1 MSEIIH
7 RRDTCRL
14 CQSRNLELVL
24 QLAPSPIGDAYVTS
38 DQCDVPQPLFPI
50 DLYLCRDCGLAQL
63 LDVIAPEVLYGD
75 YIYVTSSSLGLG
87 DHFRAYAQEVCDA
100 VKPPPGSLV
109 VDIGSNDGTLLGHFK
124 DLGMRVIGVEPAE
137 HIAQAATAAGRET
150 IAGFFTPELA
160 RQLREQRGRAT
171 IVTANNVF
179 ANVDDLEP
187 MMRGIREL
195 LAEDGV
201 FVFES
206 YYVADVVR
214 NMVFDFIYHE
224 HISSFAVT
232 PLHAFFQRMGM
243 RLLDVTR
250 VPTKGGSLRY
260 TVGLANGP
268 RQPSPRVASI
278 LEEEKKGGV
287 CDPKTFRAFSE
298 KIDQLRTETLAHLDD
313 FKSRGMSVAGFGASI
328 TATTLIYH
336 FGIGGYL
343 EYLIDDNPAKQGRFS
358 PGLHLPV
365 YPASALYDRKPDVVV
380 VLAWRYAEPFI
391 RKHSE
396 YLASGG
402 QFLIPVPEVRIV
414 KAV

>member
-14 CQSRNLELVL
+14 CQSRNLELVF
-24 QLAPSPIGDAYVTS
+24 QLAPSPIGDAYVTA
-38 DQCDVPQPLFPI
+38 DQRDVPQPLFPI

-100 VKPPPGSLV
+100 VEPPPGSLV
-109 VDIGSNDGTLLGHFK
+109 VDIGSNDGTLLGHFE

-150 IAGFFTPELA
+150 VAGFFTPELA
-160 RQLREQRGRAT
+160 KHIRERHGRAA

-195 LAEDGV
+195 LAEEGV
-201 FVFES
+201 FVCES

-268 RQPSPRVASI
+268 RQPSPRVAAM

-287 CDPKTFRAFSE
+287 CDPKTFRDFSK
-298 KIDQLRTETLAHLDD
+298 KIDQLRRGMLAHLDD
-313 FKSRGMSVAGFGASI
+313 FKSRGMSIAGFGASI

-365 YPASALYDRKPDVVV
+365 YPASALYDRKPDIVV

-391 RKHSE
+391 HKHRN
-396 YLASGG
+396 YLANGG
-402 QFLIPVPEVRIV
+402 QFLIPVPEVRII
-414 KAV
+414 KAL

>member
-1 MSEIIH
+1 VTA
-7 RRDTCRL
+7 RTGDTFAGATTVGDL
-14 CQSRNLELVL
+14 TSRSVV
-24 QLAPSPIGDAYVTS
+24 Y
-38 DQCDVPQPLFPI
+38 
-50 DLYLCRDCGLAQL
+50 
-63 LDVIAPEVLYGD
+63 
-75 YIYVTSSSLGLG
+75 TSSSTCDLFGDYTFVTASSPGLVE
-87 DHFRAYAQEVCDA
+87 HFRRHAEEVVRRTA
-100 VKPPPGSLV
+100 PPTGSLV
-109 VDIGSNDGTLLGHFK
+109 VEIGSNDGTLLGYFK

-160 RQLREQRGRAT
+160 RQLREQHGRAT

-187 MMRGIREL
+187 MIRGIREL

-201 FVFES
+201 FVCES

-298 KIDQLRTETLAHLDD
+298 KIDQLRRETLAHLDD
-313 FKSRGMSVAGFGASI
+313 YKSRGTSIAGFGASI

-365 YPASALYDRKPDVVV
+365 YSASALYDRKPDSVV
-380 VLAWRYAEPFI
+380 VLAWRYAKPFI
-391 RKHSE
+391 HRHSD
-396 YLASGG
+396 YLANGG
-402 QFLIPVPEVRIV
+402 QFLIPVPEVRVV